1 MFKSILLSIALI
13 IGSCASET
21 AKMAHQIQNN
31 SKNEFYDKNSDTCKM
46 MVNKSE
52 NEDFIF
58 NSRLIVTPIIGIA
71 GIVAAPALLLAAN
84 ATLDLKDR
92 LTASEMS
99 KACGGKGIET
109 KKIVGDVAVNGS
121 LGLILQGTNLSIY
134 PGGEEVPVSTAVEG
148 ATN

>member
-1 MFKSILLSIALI
+1 MLRVFIFTSLLLLGA
-13 IGSCASET
+13 CASET
-21 AKMAHQIQNN
+21 AKMAHQVNN
-31 SKNEFYDKNSDTCKM
+31 NFTNQFNDKNSDLCKTM
-46 MVNKSE
+46 LNKSE

-58 NSRLIVTPIIGIA
+58 NSRLIATPIIGII
-71 GIVAAPALLLAAN
+71 GIVAGPAILAAN

-99 KACGGKGIET
+99 KACGGNGIKT
-109 KKIVGDVAVNGS
+109 RQIVGDVAVNGS

-134 PGGEEVPVSTAVEG
+134 PGGEEVPVSTAAEA

>member
-1 MFKSILLSIALI
+1 MIKFIIFTAILVLGA
-13 IGSCASET
+13 CASES
-21 AKMAHQIQNN
+21 AKMAHQVHNN
-31 SKNEFYDKNSDTCKM
+31 TKNEFNDKNNNQCKTMLSKSD
-46 MVNKSE
+46 

-58 NSRLIVTPIIGIA
+58 NSRLIATPIIGII
-71 GIVAAPALLLAAN
+71 GIVAAPALLAAN

-109 KKIVGDVAVNGS
+109 KKIVEDVAVNGS
-121 LGLILQGTNLSIY
+121 LGLILQGTNLSVY
-134 PGGEEVPVSTAVEG
+134 PGGEEVPVSTAAEA

>member
-1 MFKSILLSIALI
+1 
-13 IGSCASET
+13 
-21 AKMAHQIQNN
+21 MAHQINNN
-31 SKNEFYDKNSDTCKM
+31 STNEFNEKNNSLCKTM
-46 MVNKSE
+46 LNKSE

-58 NSRLIVTPIIGIA
+58 NSRLLVTPIIGII
-71 GIVAAPALLLAAN
+71 GIVAAPAVLAAN

-109 KKIVGDVAVNGS
+109 QQIVGDVAVNGS

-134 PGGEEVPVSTAVEG
+134 PGGEEVPVSTAAEA

>member
-1 MFKSILLSIALI
+1 MIKFIIFTVILILGA
-13 IGSCASET
+13 CASES
-21 AKMAHQIQNN
+21 AKMAHQVNN
-31 SKNEFYDKNSDTCKM
+31 NTKKEFNDKNNNQCQM
-46 MVNKSE
+46 MLNKTE
-52 NEDFIF
+52 NQDFIF
-58 NSRLIVTPIIGIA
+58 NSRLIATPIIGII
-71 GIVAAPALLLAAN
+71 GIVAAPALLAAN
-84 ATLDLKDR
+84 ATLDLTDR

-134 PGGEEVPVSTAVEG
+134 PGGEEVPVSTAAEA